1 MIKMRLRLFALALF
15 GTAVV
20 FTPVHAQT
28 RIDFTPHIGMYFPFN
43 AAVDEASQGLEMR
56 QVSAVV
62 LGGRVAFH
70 ATRHFLIETTID
82 YTPSPTAVSFD
93 NTVLDSDGGLVL
105 ASARGVYRLGRLKPQ
120 TPELQLSAGAGLVN
134 RFGKAWESRGMT
146 GTTDPAVVLGIAGR
160 YPLGRDLPI
169 NLRLEIADY
178 ITYAQFGP
186 ESGIT
191 SRRRNHDT
199 IWAVGFEI
207 PMSGPEN
214 E

>member
-1 MIKMRLRLFALALF
+1 MIKMRLRLFALALA

-20 FTPVHAQT
+20 FTPVQAQT
-28 RIDFTPHIGMYFPFN
+28 RIDFTPHIGMYFPLN

-70 ATRHFLIETTID
+70 AARHFLLETTID
-82 YTPSPTAVSFD
+82 YTPSPTAVSFN

-105 ASARGVYRLGRLKPQ
+105 ASARGVYRLGRLKPN
-120 TPELQLSAGAGLVN
+120 TPELQLSAGLGLVT
-134 RFGKAWESRGMT
+134 RFGKAWTDRT
-146 GTTDPAVVLGIAGR
+146 GTTDPAAVIGLAGR

-169 NLRLEIADY
+169 NLRLEIANY
-178 ITYAQFGP
+178 ISYAQFGP

-191 SRRRNHDT
+191 SRQRNHDT

>member
-1 MIKMRLRLFALALF
+1 MRLRLFALVVAST
-15 GTAVV
+15 TAAV
-20 FTPVHAQT
+20 TPVQAQT

-82 YTPSPTAVSFD
+82 YTPSPTAVSFN

-105 ASARGVYRLGRLKPQ
+105 ASARGVYRLGRLRPQ
-120 TPELQLSAGAGLVN
+120 TPELQLSAGIGLVN
-134 RFGKAWESRGMT
+134 RFGKAWTSRT
-146 GTTDPAVVLGIAGR
+146 GTTDPAAVIGLAGR

-169 NLRLEIADY
+169 NVRLEIANY

-186 ESGIT
+186 ESGST

-199 IWAVGFEI
+199 IWAIGFEI

-214 E
+214 